1 MWWCMSSNFFECP
14 FMQKLKTQVKQQN
27 YDKSCMV
34 VIRTISAALDA
45 PVQRGNG
52 KLVWQLL
59 VDEGVLRPV
68 EGGWASAAWLKENG
82 FFNGDIPEPL
92 PEPLPEA
99 ELPDNTEENTAR
111 LERLMQ
117 LLEDR

>member
-1 MWWCMSSNFFECP
+1 
-14 FMQKLKTQVKQQN
+14 MQKLKTQVKQQN

-68 EGGWASAAWLKENG
+68 EGGWSSAAWLKENG

-92 PEPLPEA
+92 PEPEA